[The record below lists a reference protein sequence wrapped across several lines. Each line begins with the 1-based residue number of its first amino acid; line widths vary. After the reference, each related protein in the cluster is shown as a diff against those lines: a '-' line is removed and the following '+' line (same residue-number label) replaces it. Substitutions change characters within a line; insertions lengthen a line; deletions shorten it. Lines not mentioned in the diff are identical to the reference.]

1 MTYSIDK
8 LSNDLRKLG
17 IKSGDILLVHCGFR
31 NIHAES
37 PAAVIAALE
46 NVIGSEGTLVMP
58 SFPGGSEFMLA
69 QSGAVVDTRNRPSDC
84 GVITETFRKM
94 PGVIRSLSPGH
105 CMAARGKLAEELM
118 RDHEKCLVSAGWGSP
133 FEKIINRRGKIVMIG
148 TDNSHN
154 TTLHYV
160 ENTHGAPTV
169 SRILFYPSV
178 IDSNGKRILV
188 PTYPHMPGLPR
199 KYGTVDAELNAA
211 GIQQQGKFGDAE
223 LRVIDAFAMNELI
236 GAAIEK
242 DHCYLIQ
249 RFTLENYVPAD
260 NLK

>member
-1 MTYSIDK
+1 
-8 LSNDLRKLG
+8 
-17 IKSGDILLVHCGFR
+17 
-31 NIHAES
+31 
-37 PAAVIAALE
+37 
-46 NVIGSEGTLVMP
+46 
-58 SFPGGSEFMLA
+58 
-69 QSGAVVDTRNRPSDC
+69 VVDTRNRPSDC

-169 SRILFYPSV
+169 CGVEYFPKV
-178 IDSNGKRILV
+178 ITAEGKCITV
-188 PTYPHMPGLPR
+188 PTFPHMPGLPR
-199 KYGTVDAELNAA
+199 DYAKVEPILEDA
-211 GIQQQGKFGDAE
+211 GIQKRGLFGDAE
-223 LRVIDAFAMNELI
+223 TRIIDAFAMNELI
-236 GAAIEK
+236 GDMIEK
-242 DHCYLIQ
+242 DRTFLVK
-249 RFTLENYVPAD
+249 RFELENFPQAQTV
-260 NLK
+260 